1 MQRLF
6 RNVMVTLA
14 AVLIAASA
22 ARAADKPNILF
33 IFADDLAFDAVG
45 HMGNDEVKT
54 PNLDRLARSG
64 TVFTHSYNP
73 GGYNPAVCVAS
84 RTMLT
89 TGRFMWN
96 ALELK
101 AEQER
106 QAGRFWPQ
114 LMQQAGYRT
123 YMTGKWHIAADAG
136 KAFDVARDIR
146 PGMPKTVKEAYNRP
160 VKGQPDAWSPYDT
173 SIGGFW
179 AGGKHWSEV
188 VADHTEAFL
197 AEAARRKDQPFFM
210 YIAFNAPH
218 DPRQSP
224 KEFVDMYPPAKVSTP
239 ANFLPRYPHA
249 DPMGAP
255 HSLRDETL
263 APMPRTEYA
272 VKVHRGEYYALITHL
287 DVQIGRILDALEKSG
302 MAGNTVIIFTA
313 DHGLA
318 CGQHGLM
325 GKQNMYEHSL
335 RVPFIV
341 AGPGVEAGRRID
353 TPIYLQDAMP
363 TSLELAGAPVPD
375 FVEFKSIVP
384 LLRGKDSRHYDTIYG
399 AYIDRQRA
407 LVDGEYK
414 LIVYPQ
420 AKVARLFHLPS
431 DPHEMKDLAGEAQQ
445 AARLRDML
453 AKLRKVQAEVS
464 DKLELGI

>member
-6 RNVMVTLA
+6 RNVIVMA
-14 AVLIAASA
+14 AVLIASSVALGA
-22 ARAADKPNILF
+22 QKPNILF
-33 IFADDLAFDAVG
+33 LFADDYAFDAAG
-45 HMGNDEVKT
+45 HMGNAEVKT
-54 PNLDRLARSG
+54 PNLDRLAASG

-73 GGYNPAVCVAS
+73 GGYQPAVCVAS

-114 LMQQAGYRT
+114 LMKQAGYRT
-123 YMTGKWHIAADAG
+123 YMTGKWHIDADA
-136 KAFDVARDIR
+136 KQAFDVARDIR
-146 PGMPKTVKEAYNRP
+146 PGMPRTVKEAYNRRIE
-160 VKGQPDAWSPYDT
+160 GQPDAWSPYDT
-173 SIGGFW
+173 SIGGYW

-188 VADHTEAFL
+188 VADHTEAYL
-197 AEAARRKDQPFFM
+197 AEAAGRKGEPFFM
-210 YIAFNAPH
+210 YVAFNAPH

-224 KEFVDMYPPAKVSTP
+224 KEFVDMYPPERVSTP
-239 ANFLPRYPHA
+239 ANFLPAYPYA
-249 DPMGAP
+249 EPMGAP
-255 HSLRDETL
+255 HSLRDENL

-287 DVQIGRILDALEKSG
+287 DVQIGRVLDALEKSG
-302 MAGNTVIIFTA
+302 MKDNTIIIFTA

-318 CGQHGLM
+318 CGHHGLM

-341 AGPGVEAGRRID
+341 AGAGVEAGKRID

-363 TSLELAGAPVPD
+363 TSLELAGAKVPD
-375 FVEFKSIVP
+375 FVDFKSVAP
-384 LLRGKDSRHYDTIYG
+384 LLRGSPRHYDVIYG
-399 AYIDRQRA
+399 AYTDRQRA

-431 DPHEMKDLAGEAQQ
+431 DEHEMKDLAGEAQH
-445 AARLRDML
+445 ATRVREML
-453 AKLRKVQAEVS
+453 AKLRKVQGDVK
-464 DKLELGI
+464 DKLELGL